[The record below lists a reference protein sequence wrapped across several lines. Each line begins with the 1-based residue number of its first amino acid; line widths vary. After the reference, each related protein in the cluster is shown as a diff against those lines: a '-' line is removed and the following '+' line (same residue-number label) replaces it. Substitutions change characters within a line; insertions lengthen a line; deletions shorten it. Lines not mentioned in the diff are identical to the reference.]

1 MKADS
6 ESFDNFVT
14 ELKLLVKDCGYTN
27 ADEMIRDRIV
37 FAINSTKVKEKLLN
51 YGPDLTLER
60 AIDITRS
67 HEVAQGKLKSMARP
81 HSAAQKPQVTHAVFK
96 RGNWQSYVKTA
107 SKAERDSTKSMTC

>member
-51 YGPDLTLER
+51 
-60 AIDITRS
+60 
-67 HEVAQGKLKSMARP
+67 
-81 HSAAQKPQVTHAVFK
+81 
-96 RGNWQSYVKTA
+96 
-107 SKAERDSTKSMTC
+107 